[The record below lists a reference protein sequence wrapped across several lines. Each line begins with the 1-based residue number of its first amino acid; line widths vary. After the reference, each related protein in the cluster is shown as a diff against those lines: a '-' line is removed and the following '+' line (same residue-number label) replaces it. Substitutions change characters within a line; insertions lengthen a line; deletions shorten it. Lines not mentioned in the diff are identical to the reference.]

1 MPPRRERYA
10 RVLSSVTGVRTGR
23 WSLHLALTVSVT
35 TAACGAS
42 GGGADGTRARVQRAV
57 DNFLSTHTIAGAS
70 VAVMKGD
77 HLTAVTSGVADLQS
91 RRAVTRQDEF
101 RLASI
106 TKNYVGALAI
116 TLVDEG
122 ALRLDDTVG
131 KWLPLLNEQLSYLHD
146 VTLRHLLS
154 HTSGIAQTATADRD
168 RGKELSVEDVL
179 ARFPAPV
186 CKPATC
192 WNYADGNYV
201 MAGLML
207 EAAAGQSLDALVQ
220 SRLLAPLRLTETHF
234 VAKSARSPVQPYVLV
249 VDPKTY
255 QPRVPHQLRAQ
266 LLPIVP
272 PIGATGMMASA
283 ADLTRWASALF
294 RGHVLTD
301 DGLTQM
307 LDTSAMNDLRRAD
320 RFPYEYGLGTM
331 HFEIAGR
338 RLVGHDGSSG
348 SIVVHDREKGV
359 TVSILTNGGEQDMA
373 AFLEKVLAA
382 AG

>member
-1 MPPRRERYA
+1 
-10 RVLSSVTGVRTGR
+10 VRTWR
-23 WSLHLALTVSVT
+23 WSLGLALILSVT

-42 GGGADGTRARVQRAV
+42 GGSVDRAQARVQRAV
-57 DNFLSTHTIAGAS
+57 DDFLSRHTILGAS

-77 HLTAVTSGVADLQS
+77 QLTVVSSGVADLQS
-91 RRAVTRQDEF
+91 RRAVSRHDEF

-106 TKNYVGALAI
+106 TKNYVAALAI

-131 KWLPLLNEQLSYLHD
+131 KWLPHLNERLSYMHD
-146 VTLRHLLS
+146 VTLRQLLS

-168 RGKELSVEDVL
+168 RGKGLSVEDVL

-186 CKPATC
+186 CTPATC

-201 MAGLML
+201 IAGLML

-234 VAKSARSPVQPYVLV
+234 VANSARRPVQPYVLV
-249 VDPKTY
+249 VDPNTY
-255 QPRVPHQLRAQ
+255 QPRVPHELRPQ

-283 ADLTRWASALF
+283 GDLARWASALF
-294 RGHVLTD
+294 RDHVLTG
-301 DGLTQM
+301 DGLTRM
-307 LDTSAMNDLRRAD
+307 LDTSAMNKLRRAD
-320 RFPYEYGLGTM
+320 GFPHEYGLGVA
-331 HFEIAGR
+331 HYEIAGR